1 MPDVALATARATRV
15 PGRPELADMAI
26 HHSQSTLRPPP
37 RRIGDRAPK
46 GYCEVSRS
54 VLGRDDCRMR
64 GTAIWFA
71 SLAAIGQ

>member
-1 MPDVALATARATRV
+1 
-15 PGRPELADMAI
+15 MAI

-37 RRIGDRAPK
+37 RRIGDRTPK